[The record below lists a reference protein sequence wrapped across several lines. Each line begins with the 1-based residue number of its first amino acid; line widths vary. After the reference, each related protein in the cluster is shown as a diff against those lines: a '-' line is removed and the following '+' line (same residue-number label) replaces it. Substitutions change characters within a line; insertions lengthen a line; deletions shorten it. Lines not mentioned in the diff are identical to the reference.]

1 MNAEKNYSCGY
12 RVLVVIAACAMGV
25 MAGLIYTW
33 SIWVQPICQEYGW
46 DTNQVALMGNVMLA
60 TFVFGVTIGGQLL
73 PKLGA
78 KKSCLIGTVAFGGFF
93 IISAYV
99 TSPVVMYLTYGGV
112 AGIGVGI
119 LYVVC
124 QFAASAWFPNNRG
137 MVMGIFLAIFGLSV
151 TIFTG
156 PINGMLGSMGV
167 KSTMTIMGVL
177 IVVVCLIGSVIVSAP
192 PAGWT
197 PDNAGTEQKAVNAD
211 NADEKSLTVKEAVK
225 TKTFWMITVAYS
237 LLVWPYAF
245 ISSYLGIYISEEKML
260 STAVVVTA
268 VSATGIG
275 SALGRFLGGILVD
288 KLGTKKTYLVMCLC
302 SVLACVVMM
311 TAGNATVLI
320 VMIVIMCVGY
330 GGRTPVYGV
339 IFTKEFGPKYSSG
352 IYGYATLGTAIFLI
366 VAPLT
371 TAAIRSATGSFE
383 FAFIIAVAVTVIGC
397 LSLIMTPKKAPVE
410 EK

>member
-1 MNAEKNYSCGY
+1 
-12 RVLVVIAACAMGV
+12 
-25 MAGLIYTW
+25 
-33 SIWVQPICQEYGW
+33 
-46 DTNQVALMGNVMLA
+46 
-60 TFVFGVTIGGQLL
+60 
-73 PKLGA
+73 
-78 KKSCLIGTVAFGGFF
+78 
-93 IISAYV
+93 
-99 TSPVVMYLTYGGV
+99 
-112 AGIGVGI
+112 
-119 LYVVC
+119 
-124 QFAASAWFPNNRG
+124 
-137 MVMGIFLAIFGLSV
+137 
-151 TIFTG
+151 
-156 PINGMLGSMGV
+156 
-167 KSTMTIMGVL
+167 MTIMGVL
-177 IVVVCLIGSVIVSAP
+177 IVVVCLIGSMIVSAP